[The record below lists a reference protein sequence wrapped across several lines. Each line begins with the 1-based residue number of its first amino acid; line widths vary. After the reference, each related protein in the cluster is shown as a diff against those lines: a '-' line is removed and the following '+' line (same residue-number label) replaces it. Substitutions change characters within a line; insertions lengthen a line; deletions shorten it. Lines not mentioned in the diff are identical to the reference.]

1 MSWPWTGKKGRSSHR
16 KRVSRETLEME
27 ITAAVKKSDPQCEPF
42 VGVFIEDRAPRSR
55 EDTNWAIK
63 GIRFGRAA
71 RDKCS
76 AALVVV
82 VDKMQ
87 HAFELRQDQDDKT

>member
-1 MSWPWTGKKGRSSHR
+1 MWAASPGG
-16 KRVSRETLEME
+16 LEMA

-42 VGVFIEDRAPRSR
+42 VGILIEHHAPRSR

-76 AALVVV
+76 APLLVVI
-82 VDKMQ
+82 DKMQ
-87 HAFELRQDQDDKT
+87 GAFELRQDQDGKT